1 MASST
6 QMSVKLI
13 IDKKE
18 ERVLFAEAG
27 KDFIDFLF
35 SLLILPIGPVL
46 GFLDNDNFLLKGGLP
61 KLNQSVKDLDKKYI
75 NPNHEKDVILK
86 PKPSVPYLS
95 QLSLV
100 PLMVHEPSVTYR
112 CLRTGCNKK
121 PTSSFSFNNP
131 PATSSYFD
139 DDRICPSCYREMAIV
154 DEGGFVNG
162 TVTYMVMDDLVV
174 SPMSTISTSIACLN
188 KHNIK
193 DFGALE
199 EKVVYVG
206 KDEVILLCHLLIV

>member
-6 QMSVKLI
+6 KMSLKLI

-35 SLLILPIGPVL
+35 SFLTLPIGPVL
-46 GFLDNDNFLLKGGLP
+46 GFLDGDNILLKGGLP

-95 QLSLV
+95 RLSLV
-100 PLMVHEPSVTYR
+100 PLMVHDEPTITYR

-121 PTSSFSFNNP
+121 TTSRWFDSPTTSSDLDEDP
-131 PATSSYFD
+131 
-139 DDRICPSCYREMAIV
+139 RVCPTCYRNMAIV

-162 TVTYMVMDDLVV
+162 TVMYMVMDDLVV

-206 KDEVILLCHLLIV
+206 KDEAYVRNLE

>member
-6 QMSVKLI
+6 KMSLKLI

-27 KDFIDFLF
+27 KDFIVFLF
-35 SLLILPIGPVL
+35 SLLALPIGS
-46 GFLDNDNFLLKGGLP
+46 LLEYKDINILLEGGLP

-75 NPNHEKDVILK
+75 NPNYEKDVILK
-86 PKPSVPYLS
+86 PESSLPYMPRLTF
-95 QLSLV
+95 V
-100 PLMVHEPSVTYR
+100 PLMEHKPTVIYK
-112 CLRTGCNKK
+112 CMRTGCNNKTNFYDHRAC
-121 PTSSFSFNNP
+121 PT
-131 PATSSYFD
+131 
-139 DDRICPSCYREMAIV
+139 CYHKMAIV
-154 DEGGFVNG
+154 DDGGFVNG

-206 KDEVILLCHLLIV
+206 KDEVIVLYHLLI